1 MDTIRTR
8 FAPSPTG
15 YLHVG
20 GARTALFN
28 WLYAR
33 HTGGKFILRIEDT
46 DQVRSTEAS
55 VQAIFDALAWL
66 GIDWDEG
73 PFFQSQRDAIY
84 REYLEK
90 LVASGHAYYCTCT
103 PEQIEA
109 MREKAKAAGAKP
121 RYDGTCR
128 ERGLGPQPGAVL
140 RFKAPTGG
148 QTVIDDRIKGR
159 IVFANDELD
168 DFVVQRSDGTP
179 TYNFAVVVDD
189 LTMAIN
195 TIIRGDDHV
204 MNTPKQI
211 LLYQAL
217 GAQLPEFAHVPMVLG
232 SDRTRLSKRHGA
244 TSVTAYRDMGLL
256 PDAFLNYLA
265 RLGWSFGD
273 QEFFTRNELIEKFS
287 LENVGKSAGI
297 FDPVKLQALNADHIQ
312 AAAPPTITAHL
323 KPFLLKEGIDARD
336 DDYLNALIPTLQPRS
351 KTLADMST
359 QARFYYADPVELDEA
374 AAKKFLKGNVLEPL
388 RELTEKLAE
397 LEDFSEKDLESV
409 FVALMEA
416 YQIKLGKIAQPV
428 RVALTG
434 TSVSPGI
441 FEIIIVLGKQRV
453 LSRLKAAIAYI
464 EKRVA
469 RNPGSQPADS

>member
-1 MDTIRTR
+1 MTIIRTR

-33 HTGGKFILRIEDT
+33 HTNGKFILRIEDT

-55 VQAIFDALAWL
+55 VQAIFDALEWL
-66 GIDWDEG
+66 KIDWDEG
-73 PFFQSQRDAIY
+73 PFYQSQRSEIY
-84 REYLEK
+84 STYLQK
-90 LVASGHAYYCTCT
+90 LVDSGHAYYCTCT
-103 PEQIEA
+103 PEQIDA
-109 MREKAKAAGAKP
+109 MRERARAAGAKP

-128 ERGLGPQPGAVL
+128 DKRLGPQPGAVL
-140 RFKAPTGG
+140 RFKAPTTG
-148 QTVIDDRIKGR
+148 QTVIEDKIKGR

-168 DFVVQRSDGTP
+168 DFVIQRSDGIP

-189 LTMAIN
+189 ITMEI
-195 TIIRGDDHV
+195 TTVIRGDDHV

-217 GAQLPEFAHVPMVLG
+217 GAPLPVFAHVPMVLG
-232 SDRTRLSKRHGA
+232 NDRTRLSKRHGA

-256 PDAFLNYLA
+256 PDAFINYLA
-265 RLGWSFGD
+265 RLGWSFGN

-297 FDPVKLQALNADHIQ
+297 FDQIKLQALNADHIQ
-312 AAAPPTITAHL
+312 AAGAQSIAFHL
-323 KPFLLKEGIDARD
+323 KPH
-336 DDYLNALIPTLQPRS
+336 LNARGIEAKDDVYLQKLIPTLQPRS
-351 KTLADMST
+351 KTLVEMAE
-359 QARFYYADPVELDEA
+359 QARFYYADPVPLDEA
-374 AAKKFLKGNVLEPL
+374 AARKFLKANILAPLKQL
-388 RELTEKLAE
+388 RERLAE
-397 LEDFSEKDLESV
+397 LDEYTEKALEQV
-409 FVALMEA
+409 FVSVMETFE
-416 YQIKLGKIAQPV
+416 IKLGKIAQPV

-441 FEIIIVLGKQRV
+441 FEIISVLGRERV
-453 LSRLKAAIAYI
+453 VPRLEAAIAYI
-464 EKRVA
+464 EKREA
-469 RNPGSQPADS
+469 QAQNK